1 MMSPFLKVIKIIITL
16 FNFQSKNKVFKLP
29 ATGFLA
35 DPCKEMSL
43 KMVSLKNPS
52 FSDLKEFYR
61 DDLDAFLNKIFSEKN
76 SYVVA
81 NEETMNF
88 LRGNVLLE
96 TCCICEFTYYEVS
109 EVFCKTPAS
118 LREYAEHVNDLI
130 EKRIYEKELQIRKEM
145 EEQMNKNF
153 RGVFSRNE
161 MQLKLFLNVAI
172 KNFNTKDKFGFNNE
186 DAFDLE
192 FFEFIK
198 KLSRVELDIQ
208 KEERLIYDL
217 SLKPLTSLIY
227 NKLKAQFLELCEK
240 DPNAIHSA

>member
-1 MMSPFLKVIKIIITL
+1 MMSPFLKKMKDIITL
-16 FNFQSKNKVFKLP
+16 FGFQSKNKVFKLP

-35 DPCKEMSL
+35 DPCKEMSQ

-61 DDLDAFLNKIFSEKN
+61 DDLYAFLNKIFSENN
-76 SYVVA
+76 SCVAA

-88 LRGNVLLE
+88 LKNHVLLE
-96 TCCICEFTYYEVS
+96 TCYICEFTFYEVS
-109 EVFCKTPAS
+109 EVLGKTPAS
-118 LREYAEHVNDLI
+118 LREYAEHVNDVI
-130 EKRIYEKELQIRKEM
+130 EKRIYEKELQLQKKM
-145 EEQMNKNF
+145 EDQINKKF
-153 RGVFSRNE
+153 QGVFSRNE
-161 MQLKLFLNVAI
+161 MQLKLFLNVAF

-208 KEERLIYDL
+208 KEERFKS
-217 SLKPLTSLIY
+217 SLVFRPLTSLIY

-240 DPNAIHSA
+240 DSNAIHSA